1 MKYEFTEFGQRG
13 QTAPLSIRSV
23 LDGEVLD
30 EILTT
35 EDYTFTTV
43 SVDGRGKTSYRVES
57 VNVPGRHGSHLGEVR
72 LDSRTIIIHATV
84 KGNTPE
90 DYREMMRRLNS
101 LMFSKKVHEL
111 EFTDD
116 DGHTFYGTCVSVNDE
131 SELSLRQHV
140 KIEFTCTDPFKYTE
154 LKEVTR
160 QPSELLDIDTD
171 IPVVPEEIDIT
182 FNSNA
187 DAKNWTLINTETGHT
202 IVFNQIRNVNG
213 NRIIIRPKQ
222 NYIGY
227 HPQSE
232 QTNHI
237 DGLNV
242 RYSTFDEFKI
252 NSADRLGI
260 DKDVVNIVVR
270 YRGTKL

>member
-13 QTAPLSIRSV
+13 QLAPLSVRSII
-23 LDGEVLD
+23 DGEILD
-30 EILTT
+30 ELLTT
-35 EDYTFTTV
+35 EDFTFTTV

-57 VNVPGRHGSHLGEVR
+57 VNVPGRHGAHLGEVR
-72 LDSRTIIIHATV
+72 LDSRTIIVHATV

-90 DYREMMRRLNS
+90 DYRELMRRLNRM
-101 LMFSKKVHEL
+101 MFSKKVHEL

-116 DGHTFYGTCVSVNDE
+116 NGHTFYGTCVSVNDE
-131 SELSLRQHV
+131 NETSLRQHIE
-140 KIEFTCTDPFKYTE
+140 IEFTCTDPFKYTE
-154 LKEVTR
+154 LKAVTR
-160 QPSELLDIDTD
+160 QPTQLLNIDTD

-187 DAKNWTLINTETGHT
+187 DAKSWTLINTETGHS

-213 NRIIIRPKQ
+213 NRIIINPKQ

-252 NSADRLGI
+252 SSEDRIWI
-260 DKDVVNIVVR
+260 DKDVANIVLR
-270 YRGTKL
+270 YKGAKL